1 MGSEL
6 RKLALLGAALA
17 LSAASWA
24 ATPDYTVSIESDAEV
39 YADGATAS
47 FTVTVTHKAG
57 KTVNMRNKALV
68 ATFPDGANSVALTQ
82 VGPQR
87 WVLEQVVCGLG
98 EKTLEVSLYW
108 VNPGKHPR
116 PNPGKHKDDVLLA
129 SAALA
134 VTVVDVTPPVI
145 ANLMPED
152 GSTLDDRQP
161 VFSATFSDEGSGV
174 DAASAVVTFDNEN
187 VTAQAAITAGGFSF
201 TPDEELEDGFYTI
214 TVVVADLAGN
224 VTSAS
229 WVVEISSEEDLVYGD
244 SNLDGVFDYQDLET
258 LMMWVFGQVPFP
270 PEGSL
275 EFIVSDVNADGVL
288 DSIDMDLYVLKLM
301 GLIDVFP
308 VEE

>member
-1 MGSEL
+1 MGNEL
-6 RKLALLGAALA
+6 RKLALFGAALA
-17 LSAASWA
+17 LSATSWA

-39 YADGATAS
+39 YADGAAAS

-68 ATFPDGANSVALTQ
+68 ATFPDDATSVALAQ
-82 VGPQR
+82 VDPQT
-87 WVLEQVVCGLG
+87 WVLEQVVSGLG

-116 PNPGKHKDDVLLA
+116 PNPGRHKDNVLLA
-129 SAALA
+129 SAALT
-134 VTVVDVTPPVI
+134 VMVVDVTPPVI
-145 ANLMPED
+145 ANLTPED

-174 DAASAVVTFDNEN
+174 DAASAVVTFNNED
-187 VTAQAAITAGGFSF
+187 VTAQAAVTAGGFSF
-201 TPDEELEDGFYTI
+201 TPVEELADGFYT
-214 TVVVADLAGN
+214 TAVQVADVAGN
-224 VTSAS
+224 VTSVT

-244 SNLDGVFDYQDLET
+244 SNLDGVFDEQDLNT
-258 LMMWVFGQVPFP
+258 LMMWIFGQLPFP
-270 PEGSL
+270 PAESL
-275 EFIVSDVNADGVL
+275 EFIVSDVNGDGVL
-288 DSIDMDLYVLKLM
+288 DSTDMDLYVSKLM